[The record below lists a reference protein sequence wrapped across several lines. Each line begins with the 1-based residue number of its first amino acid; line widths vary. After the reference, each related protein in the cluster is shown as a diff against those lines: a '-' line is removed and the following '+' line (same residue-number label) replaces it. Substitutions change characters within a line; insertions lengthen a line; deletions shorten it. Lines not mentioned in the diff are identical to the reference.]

1 MKPLWTGR
9 EMFFDIFSLKSH
21 ETAMKQPKYSF
32 ILHRVRPVASVM
44 GYALKEGNSKEGN
57 PKEGNSKEGNS
68 IEGNSIEGNSLH
80 RVRPGSGS

>member
-1 MKPLWTGR
+1 
-9 EMFFDIFSLKSH
+9 
-21 ETAMKQPKYSF
+21 MKQPKYSF